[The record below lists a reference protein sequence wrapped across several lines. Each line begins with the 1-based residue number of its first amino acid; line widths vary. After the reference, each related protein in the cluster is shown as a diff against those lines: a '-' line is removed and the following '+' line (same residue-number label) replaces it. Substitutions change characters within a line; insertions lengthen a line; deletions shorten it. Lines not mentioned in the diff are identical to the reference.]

1 MRRSPVLWASAFLVA
16 LLVVVALVRH
26 HREYPS
32 GAGEEAL
39 PYTTP
44 RGITL
49 QALTA
54 ANRPL
59 RRATATVVYAD
70 DQGRTLYTRSSAS
83 GQGGGDCAAGC
94 GADWLPAVAR
104 PGAQPTADWT
114 LKQRPDKTNQW
125 ALHGAPVYRF
135 AKDQSIGDAK
145 GDGENGGAWRV
156 AAFRPGADLALPVGV
171 VARELG
177 DAGGVALTDADGM
190 TLYAAKSG
198 TPGRPACVDKGCFR
212 PLQAA
217 DIANSTR
224 DFTVV
229 QNRDGISQ
237 WAYRGRPLSRF
248 DGDRM
253 PGEVNGAGIDSR
265 YEVALIARHFMPA
278 NVTIRRSTEL
288 GNILVTTDNRTLY
301 QRDRLRRGE
310 EQHEFRIDHG
320 PPALGRALGTLT
332 CDDACAKTWPPLLAP
347 ADALPSGYWDV
358 ATRPDGGKQWVFKG
372 YALYTYAPENP
383 GDIVGNQTFDLAQ
396 VPNKTSAASANG
408 GSRTVAELTAPA
420 PDESIDPTDTVGAGV
435 GALFWRAV
443 VP

>member
-1 MRRSPVLWASAFLVA
+1 MRRTPVLWAGAILAAVLA
-16 LLVVVALVRH
+16 AVALVRH
-26 HREYPS
+26 HRENS
-32 GAGEEAL
+32 AGASEEAL

-59 RRATATVVYAD
+59 RRALATVVYAD
-70 DQGRTLYTRSSAS
+70 EQGRTLYTRTS
-83 GQGGGDCAAGC
+83 GEACAAGC
-94 GADWLPAVAR
+94 DDWLPAVAR

-125 ALHGAPVYRF
+125 ALQGAPVYRF
-135 AKDQSIGDAK
+135 AKDQAIGDAK
-145 GDGENGGAWRV
+145 GDGEDGGAWHV

-171 VARELG
+171 AARELG
-177 DAGGVALTDADGM
+177 DAGGVVLTDAGGL
-190 TLYAAKSG
+190 TLYAARPG
-198 TPGRPACVDKGCFR
+198 TPGRPACVDRGCFR
-212 PLQAA
+212 PQEAA
-217 DIANSTR
+217 DVANSTR
-224 DFTVV
+224 DFAVV
-229 QNRDGISQ
+229 ENRDGISQ
-237 WAYRGRPLSRF
+237 WAYHGRPLFRF
-248 DGDRM
+248 DGDRK
-253 PGEVNGAGIDSR
+253 PGEVNGTGIDAR
-265 YEVALIARHFMPA
+265 YQVALIARHFMPA

-288 GNILVTTDNRTLY
+288 GDILVTTDNRTLY

-332 CDDACAKTWPPLLAP
+332 CDDECAKTWPPLLAP
-347 ADALPSGYWDV
+347 ADALPSGYWAI
-358 ATRPDGGKQWVFKG
+358 ATRPDGAKQWLYKG
-372 YALYTYAPENP
+372 YALYTYVRENP
-383 GDIVGNQTFDLAQ
+383 GDIAGNQTFDLAL
-396 VPNKTSAASANG
+396 VPNNTSATSGTG
-408 GSRTVAELTAPA
+408 GRRTVAELTSPA